1 MRGRTNRL
9 AIAVLLTL
17 VDVASGE
24 YYCGVIWQTCSQD
37 PFARAAL
44 LGLLCLWIA
53 SAAVLWLHVAYDLRQ
68 TLRERDGG
76 VAFNVAMVPVEP
88 ERDSNV

>member
-17 VDVASGE
+17 VDVAAGKC
-24 YYCGVIWQTCSQD
+24 YCGVIWQAFSQD
-37 PFARAAL
+37 LFARAAL
-44 LGLLCLWIA
+44 LGLLCLWIT

-68 TLRERDGG
+68 TLPERDGG
-76 VAFNVAMVPVEP
+76 LVFKATTIPAESG
-88 ERDSNV
+88 RDSDV